1 MLLETF
7 NKFSMPFIT
16 MTLSLYTVFFLY
28 AMIGEVSFGS
38 KVSIYSAQIY
48 DPSIP

>member
-1 MLLETF
+1 
-7 NKFSMPFIT
+7 MPFLT

-28 AMIGEVSFGS
+28 AMIGEVWFGA
-38 KVSIYSAQIY
+38 KVSIYSDQIY